1 MDCITSV
8 ALMQY
13 AESSVESVTADV
25 ADMKVSKPSPSS
37 SNLAPDT
44 STSAAAAPAHK
55 HDDMEQ
61 EEETETAEDR
71 AKREAELSKIYADLA
86 KEDDRCVRTSI
97 FAAVAAHASA
107 IIKPWQRVTGAH
119 ADGQ

>member
-1 MDCITSV
+1 
-8 ALMQY
+8 MQH

-25 ADMKVSKPSPSS
+25 ADLKVSKPSPPP
-37 SNLAPDT
+37 NNPAPDT

-86 KEDDRCVRTSI
+86 KEDDRCVRISTL
-97 FAAVAAHASA
+97 APAPAHFSP
-107 IIKPWQRVTGAH
+107 ITHQWHMLSTC
-119 ADGQ
+119 

>member
-1 MDCITSV
+1 
-8 ALMQY
+8 MQH
-13 AESSVESVTADV
+13 AESSVESVTEDV
-25 ADMKVSKPSPSS
+25 ADMKISKPSPSP
-37 SNLAPDT
+37 SNSAHDT

-86 KEDDRCVRTSI
+86 KEDDRCVKISTL
-97 FAAVAAHASA
+97 APAAAHASA
-107 IIKPWQRVTGAH
+107 SIDQWRRVTTAH
-119 ADGQ
+119 ADGQCGAMC

>member
-1 MDCITSV
+1 
-8 ALMQY
+8 MQH

-25 ADMKVSKPSPSS
+25 ADLKVSKPSPSP
-37 SNLAPDT
+37 NNPAPDT

-55 HDDMEQ
+55 HDDMDQ

-86 KEDDRCVRTSI
+86 KEDARCVRISMP
-97 FAAVAAHASA
+97 APAAAHASA
-107 IIKPWQRVTGAH
+107 IIQQWPRVTTAY
-119 ADGQ
+119 ANGQCDAMC